1 LLGSNPQAADTRLT
15 FAIDLRVR
23 NNDRFKEQKVEVLK
37 MIASG
42 VANPRRWRVD
52 LSSPT
57 VGLTVLVDVIG
68 TLCMYA
74 AVERYRERKKL
85 NLAGV
90 RPQASAEETNDNAA
104 EAKVEGDGK
113 KEEEKATHE
122 AKE

>member
-113 KEEEKATHE
+113 KEEEKATPE